1 MQRWVV
7 ITFVALCLAAL
18 SSIEGAP
25 SQSVPASRPPRIVR
39 FVGLA
44 HEPPLPLGGVL
55 SMSLFC
61 NKEFPETRACELG
74 EILRAIPPPEIGRT
88 ARVFMLTD
96 TGPVVGCVQFDGSF
110 VNSCSSEFAVACC
123 GY

>member
-1 MQRWVV
+1 MRRMAV
-7 ITFVALCLAAL
+7 IGLIVL
-18 SSIEGAP
+18 SLTARSSMGGAP
-25 SQSVPASRPPRIVR
+25 GQSVPAALTSPIVR

-55 SMSLFC
+55 SMSRFC

-74 EILRAIPPPEIGRT
+74 EVLRAIPPPDIGRV

-96 TGPVVGCVQFDGSF
+96 TGPVAGCVEFDGGF
-110 VNSCSSEFAVACC
+110 VSGCSSEFPVACC
-123 GY
+123 GF